1 MLKIRRSRDRL
12 IFNMG
17 IPIPGK
23 DGLILRR
30 GPGSLCDL
38 VISTHDIGHAC
49 VWWAGPW
56 LHSQQT
62 SATCHGLVPMNDIK
76 LIDVSSQQLNM
87 LFNVVLRF
95 EGFFYIKFPH
105 CKDLSWFW
113 WLGGRLQYLLWQCLG
128 DTAVWH
134 KAVALGLQRWQFVFH
149 FHDRISH
156 FGVDRKICC
165 NSCVNN

>member
-23 DGLILRR
+23 DGLYIE
-30 GPGSLCDL
+30 
-38 VISTHDIGHAC
+38 T
-49 VWWAGPW
+49 WPW
-56 LHSQQT
+56 L
-62 SATCHGLVPMNDIK
+62 LVWPGDQYTWYWPCMCMMGRSMASFTANFSNLSWFSTNEWHKTHRCFFTTTQHVIQCGSE
-76 LIDVSSQQLNM
+76 IW
-87 LFNVVLRF
+87 
-95 EGFFYIKFPH
+95 GFFYIKFPH

-134 KAVALGLQRWQFVFH
+134 KAVALGPQRWQFVFH